1 MGTIYEKIK
10 AASALKA
17 NAALIAGAADA
28 APTFQSLSTNGGKKP
43 VKSEDVDTTEETKDD
58 NEVDDVV
65 ETDEDNENIVDGATE
80 AASSVATYKSPSK
93 IISALKYGK
102 SPAKNVKNEIKKS
115 MGKGFVGDKFGDV
128 TETTTTTEG
137 GRTNTSYENQMSNE
151 DWIKY
156 LENETEDQKAKRYE
170 REEADGHRT
179 ASTVDKKYDV
189 KENEEKV
196 ETTTPGTKSN
206 YNMGWAESVNAKWAE
221 GVQRRDAKQNLRQYN
236 RELKRFDRKGSKMIN
251 PATGKAFE
259 SNVEYADFKMGKS
272 GDRGADG
279 NMNATQKFDQGL
291 NTRRGRDTAGKT
303 ETSTQKE
310 TYDETKHGKKD
321 DITFK
326 DSSVT
331 STAEV
336 VNNDEKSNDE
346 KSSNKYKS
354 PSKFSLKKKS
364 SALKNF
370 KYKK

>member
-17 NAALIAGAADA
+17 NAALIQGAADA
-28 APTFQSLSTNGGKKP
+28 APTFQDFSTKGGKKP
-43 VKSEDVDTTEETKDD
+43 VKSEDVNTDEETKDD
-58 NEVDDVV
+58 TSVDDVV
-65 ETDEDNENIVDGATE
+65 GTDENNENIVDGA
-80 AASSVATYKSPSK
+80 ADVAPTK

-102 SPAKNVKNEIKKS
+102 SPAKNVKDEIKKS

-128 TETTTTTEG
+128 TETTTTTAG
-137 GRTNTSYENQMSNE
+137 GRTDTSYENQMSDE

-156 LENETEDQKAKRYE
+156 LENETEDQKTKRYE

-179 ASTVDKKYDV
+179 SSTVDKKYDV

-196 ETTTPGTKSN
+196 ETKTPGTKSN
-206 YNMGWAESVNAKWAE
+206 YNMGWAASVNAKWAE
-221 GVQRRDAKQNLRQYN
+221 GVQKRDANQDLRQFNKYS
-236 RELKRFDRKGSKMIN
+236 KKFDKKGKNTIN
-251 PATGKAFE
+251 PTTGKPFTTAT
-259 SNVEYADFKMGKS
+259 EYADFRMGKS
-272 GDRGADG
+272 EDRKSDG
-279 NMNATQKFDQGL
+279 TIDATQEFNQGIG
-291 NTRRGRDTAGKT
+291 TRRGRDTAGKT

-321 DITFK
+321 EITYK

-336 VNNDEKSNDE
+336 TGNDDK
-346 KSSNKYKS
+346 
-354 PSKFSLKKKS
+354 PIAKFGLKKKS

>member
-10 AASALKA
+10 KSSAFKA
-17 NAALIAGAADA
+17 NAALISGAADA
-28 APTFQSLSTNGGKKP
+28 APTYQDLSTKGGKKP
-43 VKSEDVDTTEETKDD
+43 VKSEPVKTNEEKKDDTSVDEVVNTEE
-58 NEVDDVV
+58 N
-65 ETDEDNENIVDGATE
+65 NENIVDGAGATG
-80 AASSVATYKSPSK
+80 AAPA
-93 IISALKYGK
+93 AAKYA
-102 SPAKNVKNEIKKS
+102 SPAKNVKDEIKKS

-128 TETTTTTEG
+128 TETTTTTAG
-137 GRTNTSYENQMSNE
+137 GRTGTSYENQKSNE

-156 LENETEDQKAKRYE
+156 LENETDEQRKSRYE

-179 ASTVDKKYDV
+179 ASTVNKKYEV

-221 GVQRRDAKQNLRQYN
+221 GVQRRDAKQDLRQYN
-236 RELKRFDRKGSKMIN
+236 KELKRFDKGGLFSKKGSKMIN
-251 PATGKAFE
+251 PATGKPFE

-279 NMNATQKFDQGL
+279 NMDATQEFNQKIG
-291 NTRRGRDTAGKT
+291 TRRGRDTASKT
-303 ETSTQKE
+303 ETSTKKE
-310 TYDETKHGKKD
+310 QYDETKHGKKD

-331 STAEV
+331 TTAKV
-336 VNNDEKSNDE
+336 VNNDTKNKD
-346 KSSNKYKS
+346 KDAVGKYKS
-354 PSKFSLKKKS
+354 PTKFGLKKKS
-364 SALKNF
+364 PALNNF